1 MGLDLSLTPPP
12 PPLTSF
18 TGSRSRIPGS
28 RIFAFLI
35 RRQTERTTSIFGDR
49 SSIAA
54 YFVATFAP
62 GGSTDTLLARVLIG
76 NHFLNSPLC
85 SCVSITLPA
94 SSQTR
99 ITASCERLRCCAY
112 PIALL
117 TAFGPAYHSRPN
129 GSDRKLDQ
137 HREDLCADGLRKGAH
152 FR

>member
-1 MGLDLSLTPPP
+1 MGLDLSVTPPP
-12 PPLTSF
+12 PPLASF

-117 TAFGPAYHSRPN
+117 TAFGRHTTADRMAAH
-129 GSDRKLDQ
+129 RKLDQ
-137 HREDLCADGLRKGAH
+137 HREDLCADGLHKGAH